1 MDIILAS
8 ASPRR
13 KELLSQIGADFK
25 VITSDVEEV
34 VTKTIPS
41 EVVMELALQKAL
53 DVANKLNT
61 QNLTENNFTSKLVIG
76 ADTIVAVDNTILG
89 KPKDK
94 EDAFQMIKSIEG
106 RAHQV
111 YTGVAIV
118 ETSAI
123 PGLPTSELAVFYDST
138 DVEVYA
144 MTNSQIEEYI
154 NTNEPYDK
162 AGAYGIQGL
171 FGKFVKG
178 IKGDYNNVVGLPV
191 AKIYQEL
198 KKMGIDITL
207 P

>member
-123 PGLPTSELAVFYDST
+123 PGLPASELAVFYDST

-144 MTNSQIEEYI
+144 MTNSQIVEYI

>member
-13 KELLSQIGADFK
+13 KELLTQIGAEFQ
-25 VITSDVEEV
+25 VITSDVEETI
-34 VTKTIPS
+34 TKSIPS
-41 EVVMELALQKAL
+41 EVVMELALQKSM
-53 DVANKLNT
+53 DVANKFQA
-61 QNLTENNFTSKLVIG
+61 QNKTENDFSSSLVIG
-76 ADTIVAVDNTILG
+76 ADTIVAIDNTILG

-94 EDAFQMIKSIEG
+94 DEAFQMIKSIEG
-106 RAHQV
+106 RIHQV
-111 YTGVAIV
+111 YTGVAII

-123 PGLPTSELAVFYDST
+123 PTLPPSELAVFFDAT
-138 DVEVYA
+138 DVEVYP
-144 MTNSQIEEYI
+144 MTNTQIEEYI

-198 KKMGIDITL
+198 KRLGIDITN